1 MRGKLNPLR
10 TSIGVRLRIFFATVL
25 LLMLLGA
32 ILGFLQFRSV
42 SAYATRVAHAEQ
54 RATELLRLNSNLLN
68 FMSQL
73 HRVAEAEQSD
83 RFETEAFR
91 LLQVFRTRTTHTDA
105 VLKEIAKES
114 DRHAVLVGGIRTML
128 NSLPSRISTLITLAR
143 SEDWVALHARLLNQ
157 TDRTDD
163 VVAALTEQVDQDLDL
178 ARESLT
184 QGLENAQTRATNAL
198 VVAGLIS
205 LIVATVL
212 GTLLTRSITHPLSKL
227 ARGARALAAGDFKYR
242 IPAEGN
248 DELAHLARVFNNS
261 ADELAQLFEEVQ
273 RERASAQAAQAAL
286 QERAQELA
294 RVNADLEQF
303 AYSSS
308 HDLKEPLRTVALYSQ
323 LLQRKYA
330 GQLDASADEYI
341 NHLYGAARQMEQLI
355 TDLLAYTQTA
365 QFRGEVEKPADVQL
379 ILQRVMRNFELQ
391 MRALNCTVSVEP
403 LPPVRAHEI
412 HVQQLFQNLI
422 GNAMKYR
429 GSQDPHIKIWAE
441 QRDADWVF
449 SVQDNGI
456 GIERQYTK
464 QIFGIFKRLHGHK
477 YPGTGIGLAICQ
489 RIIERYG
496 KEIWVESEPGQG
508 STFRFSLPAA

>member
-286 QERAQELA
+286 QERAQELG
-294 RVNADLEQF
+294 
-303 AYSSS
+303 
-308 HDLKEPLRTVALYSQ
+308 
-323 LLQRKYA
+323 A
-330 GQLDASADEYI
+330 GQC
-341 NHLYGAARQMEQLI
+341 G
-355 TDLLAYTQTA
+355 
-365 QFRGEVEKPADVQL
+365 
-379 ILQRVMRNFELQ
+379 
-391 MRALNCTVSVEP
+391 
-403 LPPVRAHEI
+403 
-412 HVQQLFQNLI
+412 
-422 GNAMKYR
+422 
-429 GSQDPHIKIWAE
+429 
-441 QRDADWVF
+441 
-449 SVQDNGI
+449 
-456 GIERQYTK
+456 
-464 QIFGIFKRLHGHK
+464 
-477 YPGTGIGLAICQ
+477 PGAICLFLQPRSQ
-489 RIIERYG
+489 R
-496 KEIWVESEPGQG
+496 
-508 STFRFSLPAA
+508 AASYCRVI